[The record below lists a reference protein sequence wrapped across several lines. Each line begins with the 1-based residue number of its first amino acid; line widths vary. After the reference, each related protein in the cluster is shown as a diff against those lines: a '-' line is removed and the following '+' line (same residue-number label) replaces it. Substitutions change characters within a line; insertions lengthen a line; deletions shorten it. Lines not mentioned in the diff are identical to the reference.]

1 MIGAGRGPA
10 ADSVSLETFW
20 TCSWILFGSAIEAR
34 QPQHQLVEEQDDG
47 VVAEHVPGVL
57 ADDRQAFVEVDV
69 GGLVGAD
76 GARVALERA
85 DEEIADQAT
94 ALLAVLRLGE
104 GLVEA
109 GRVPGGGAPLLRFVA
124 GRPGEGR

>member
-20 TCSWILFGSAIEAR
+20 TCSWILFGVGDQAR
-34 QPQHQLVEEQDDG
+34 QPEDQLVEKQDDG

-85 DEEIADQAT
+85 DEEIADQAS
-94 ALLAVLRLGE
+94 ALLAVLRFGE

-109 GRVPGGGAPLLRFVA
+109 SRIPGGGAPLLCFLA
-124 GRPGEGR
+124 GRPGEAR